1 MTFSFVSVKMK
12 WNANNIVD
20 FLKIYKQHPVL
31 WNIKHKDYCNT
42 KLKDELFKQLYEQ
55 LAAKGLM
62 KGMDEKQLKS
72 KIKTIKDVYRH
83 ELAKIER
90 SQKSGPGI

>member
-1 MTFSFVSVKMK
+1 MK

-20 FLKIYKQHPVL
+20 FLIIYEQHPVL

-42 KLKDELFKQLYEQ
+42 KLNDELFKQLYEQ

-62 KGMDEKQLKS
+62 EGMDEKQLKS
-72 KIKTIKDVYRH
+72 
-83 ELAKIER
+83 
-90 SQKSGPGI
+90 